1 MLNEAQQS
9 RRAGLTLPATPARR
23 RIAHTGIRTVPTG
36 EGRAE
41 AVRARAGISGML
53 DNTTP
58 KLSNARIAGV
68 ASF

>member
-1 MLNEAQQS
+1 MLNEAWQS
-9 RRAGLTLPATPARR
+9 HRAGLTLPVTPARR
-23 RIAHTGIRTVPTG
+23 CIAHTGIRTVPLG
-36 EGRAE
+36 EGRAK
-41 AVRARAGISGML
+41 AAHARVGISGIA